1 MRYSAFF
8 LGCILAACTTP
19 TSEVKKEDVK
29 RKDLPK
35 PDEKLTKKPDASVV
49 PSNSVTLTAYK
60 RDAALRISQ
69 SNSSH
74 VYTGRPQALLRS
86 VIVLKYVINAD
97 GKLLRS
103 EIIRSNHD
111 KVTENIALS
120 SISNAVPFPKP
131 LSHLL
136 TKGKLE
142 ITETWLFNTDG
153 RFQLRTIALPQMD
166 E

>member
-1 MRYSAFF
+1 MKIKYSALL

-19 TSEVKKEDVK
+19 TSEVKKEDDK
-29 RKDLPK
+29 RREPPK
-35 PDEKLTKKPDASVV
+35 LEKKPDAL
-49 PSNSVTLTAYK
+49 VTAPKSLTLNVYK
-60 RDAALRISQ
+60 RDLALRISQ
-69 SNSSH
+69 RNLNSI
-74 VYTGRPQALLRS
+74 YTGRPQALLRS

-111 KVTENIALS
+111 KVTENTALS
-120 SISNAVPFPKP
+120 SISNAAPFPKP
-131 LSHLL
+131 VAHLL
-136 TKGKLE
+136 SNGKLE
-142 ITETWLFNTDG
+142 ITETWLFNNDG